1 MANVY
6 GIYNRKTQSIE
17 YVGQTINSINNRWH
31 EHKSQGKRGKGTP
44 FDRYMAKEGFENFQ
58 IIRLEECYEWQLKE
72 KERFF
77 IELLKPKGNIR

>member
-6 GIYNRKTQSIE
+6 GIYNLKTQKIE

-31 EHKSQGKRGKGTP
+31 EHKSQGKRGKGVP
-44 FDRYMAKEGFENFQ
+44 FDRYMAKQGFENFQ
-58 IIRLEECYEWQLKE
+58 IIRLEECYECQLKE
-72 KERFF
+72 KEKYF